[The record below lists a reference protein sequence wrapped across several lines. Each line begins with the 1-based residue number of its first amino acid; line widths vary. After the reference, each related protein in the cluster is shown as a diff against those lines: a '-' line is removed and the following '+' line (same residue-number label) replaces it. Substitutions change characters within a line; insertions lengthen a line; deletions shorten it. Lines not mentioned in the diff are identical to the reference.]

1 MPARPVT
8 VPTTVV
14 QLAGDNPRRSVL
26 AFFNLG
32 ANTIFISQDRTS
44 VTGNGYPVLSNSQIV
59 LMAVDGDEPQTEW
72 WAQALVGSNDVRVF
86 ESYQPFE
93 RVREVAA

>member
-1 MPARPVT
+1 
-8 VPTTVV
+8 
-14 QLAGDNPRRSVL
+14 VL

-32 ANTIFISQDRTS
+32 ANTVFISQDRTS
-44 VTGNGYPVLSNSQIV
+44 VTGNGYPILSNNQLV

-86 ESYQPFE
+86 ESYQPFVLAQ
-93 RVREVAA
+93 RVPA